1 MTDIVNENNDIL
13 VYSKFHS
20 YLNVLTGEVAADSEF
35 VHVFEN
41 VSPKVYPDVIEV
53 LSAVCKKLGMGQIN
67 LVYFNA
73 ICDVLNKY
81 GSLLL
86 DEIKSWKLKHVNNIY
101 ADGSLELLFNGINEM
116 LKSGNNF
123 LSLRYISSNFEH
135 INYIC
140 RSLDKMGCK
149 TYCVKEN
156 SNSILILIIGNR
168 PINYVV

>member
-1 MTDIVNENNDIL
+1 VNENDDIL
-13 VYSKFHS
+13 IYSKFHS

-53 LSAVCKKLGMGQIN
+53 LSVVCKKLGMGQIS
-67 LVYFNA
+67 LAYFNA
-73 ICDVLNKY
+73 ICDTLSKY

-86 DEIKSWKLKHVNNIY
+86 DEIKTWKIKHINNIY
-101 ADGSLELLFNGINEM
+101 ADVALEPMFRKVNEM
-116 LKSGNNF
+116 LKSGKNF
-123 LSLRYISSNFEH
+123 IASRYISSNFEH

-140 RSLDKMGCK
+140 RSLDRMGCK

-156 SNSILILIIGNR
+156 SNSILILIIGSR